1 MGIFSLH
8 AEGWLEYPVIVQ
20 PHHTDY
26 AGVVWHGTYLAWMEE
41 ARVAAL
47 RTVGVEFAD
56 LVAMG
61 CDLPVIDL
69 HLAYQQAVQM
79 GQHVCVRSRLE
90 PTTGVR
96 LIWTQNVC
104 ALDTDLCYVAGRVVN
119 VPIDRHKHKI
129 LRKLPSELET
139 AIANLAYM
147 TRPTPPH

>member
-61 CDLPVIDL
+61 CDLPVIAPRANHRGAPDL
-69 HLAYQQAVQM
+69 DSKCLCARYRSLLR
-79 GQHVCVRSRLE
+79 GRSRGE
-90 PTTGVR
+90 
-96 LIWTQNVC
+96 C
-104 ALDTDLCYVAGRVVN
+104 AD
-119 VPIDRHKHKI
+119 
-129 LRKLPSELET
+129 
-139 AIANLAYM
+139 
-147 TRPTPPH
+147 

>member
-1 MGIFSLH
+1 MNLLPLQADAWF
-8 AEGWLEYPVIVQ
+8 EYPVIVQ

-26 AGVVWHGTYLAWMEE
+26 AGIVWHGTYLAWMEE

-47 RTVGVEFAD
+47 RSVGVEFAD

-61 CDLPVIDL
+61 CDLPVVDL
-69 HLAYQQAVQM
+69 HLAYRQAVKM

-90 PTTGVR
+90 PMTGIR

-129 LRKLPSELET
+129 LRKLPPELEA
-139 AIANLAYM
+139 AIAHLTHTA
-147 TRPTPPH
+147 TTG